1 MGALQTLS
9 VRQPWLQA
17 VGSSAAISSFQHTRF
32 FVVVWKVINK
42 DKSDFEVK
50 RRAHSADRNF
60 WYGWFVYPELAKMRP
75 RLLSRDSA
83 DIVSATYFSSFLDK
97 TFSSHHKCILEAWVS
112 DYKSFLFWQLW
123 LPAQLNQYNRCRV
136 LRKWSSAGNACTLP
150 IQSTTLSWGATPI
163 ISITRTSPWKHS
175 MSSNAKRGIR
185 NNCSSKMLIILQR
198 FHSKRKLVL
207 RICHHHWMHPQDHI
221 SEQRKRTNAHN

>member
-1 MGALQTLS
+1 M
-9 VRQPWLQA
+9 
-17 VGSSAAISSFQHTRF
+17 F
-32 FVVVWKVINK
+32 VVWKMVNK

-112 DYKSFLFWQLW
+112 DYKSFFLQLCSFPSK
-123 LPAQLNQYNRCRV
+123 LPAQLNQYNRCRM
-136 LRKWSSAGNACTLP
+136 LRKWSSACTYP
-150 IQSTTLSWGATPI
+150 IQSTTLSWGEFPFQEQALENI
-163 ISITRTSPWKHS
+163 RSHR
-175 MSSNAKRGIR
+175 MQKRGIR
-185 NNCSSKMLIILQR
+185 NYCASKMLIILQHV
-198 FHSKRKLVL
+198 HSKRKLML
-207 RICHHHWMHPQDHI
+207 RICHHHWMQPQDHI
-221 SEQRKRTNAHN
+221 SEKPTRTNAQN

>member
-32 FVVVWKVINK
+32 FVVVWNVINK

-83 DIVSATYFSSFLDK
+83 DIVSATYFSFFLDK
-97 TFSSHHKCILEAWVS
+97 TFFSHLRYILETWVS
-112 DYKSFLFWQLW
+112 DWKSLFRQLCSFPSK
-123 LPAQLNQYNRCRV
+123 LPAQLNQYNRFRV

-150 IQSTTLSWGATPI
+150 IQSTTLSWGVTPI
-163 ISITRTSPWKHS
+163 ISIPKT
-175 MSSNAKRGIR
+175 
-185 NNCSSKMLIILQR
+185 
-198 FHSKRKLVL
+198 FVVV
-207 RICHHHWMHPQDHI
+207 
-221 SEQRKRTNAHN
+221 